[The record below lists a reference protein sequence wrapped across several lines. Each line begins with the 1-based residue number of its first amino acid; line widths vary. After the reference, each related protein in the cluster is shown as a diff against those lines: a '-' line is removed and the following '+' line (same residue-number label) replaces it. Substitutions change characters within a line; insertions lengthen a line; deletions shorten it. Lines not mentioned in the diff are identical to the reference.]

1 MNAYQEKLKAKRE
14 RYLVRAESASQEATN
29 RFNSSNVK
37 AVIGL
42 QGEPIKIG
50 HHSEGRH
57 RRLLEKADKDMQKGC
72 EAVDKAKYYE
82 NKAASVGKGG
92 ISSDDPDCIE
102 KLKEKLANLQNLQER
117 MKSANK
123 AIKKNDDEALKAL
136 GYNEAQI
143 ISFKNPDFCGRIG
156 YASYQ
161 LTNNNSNIK
170 RIKDR
175 IASLEKM
182 AVAEDVEQEYDG
194 FTYKEED
201 NRAQFVFPDKPSEE
215 IRAILKNHSFKFSP
229 SRGAWVRQLTGNGK
243 FAAKMV
249 IEKLKNAECQG

>member
-1 MNAYQEKLKAKRE
+1 MNTYQEKLESKRE
-14 RYLVRAESASQEATN
+14 RYLARVGKASQEATS
-29 RFNSSNVK
+29 RFNSNNVK

-57 RRLLEKADKDMQKGC
+57 RRLLEKADNDMRKGC

-102 KLKEKLANLQNLQER
+102 KLKEKLANLQDLQER

-123 AIKKNDDEALKAL
+123 AIKKNDDEALKSL

-143 ISFKNPDFCGRIG
+143 IDLKTPDFCGRVG
-156 YASYQ
+156 YPSYS

-175 IASLEKM
+175 IASLEKQ
-182 AVAEDVEQEYDG
+182 AVAEDVEKEYNG

-201 NRAQFVFPDKPSEE
+201 NRAQFVFPGKPAEE
-215 IRAILKNHSFKFSP
+215 IRAILKNYSFKWSP
-229 SRGAWVRQLTGNGK
+229 TRGAWVRQLTGNGK

-249 IEKLKNAECQG
+249 IEKFKNAE